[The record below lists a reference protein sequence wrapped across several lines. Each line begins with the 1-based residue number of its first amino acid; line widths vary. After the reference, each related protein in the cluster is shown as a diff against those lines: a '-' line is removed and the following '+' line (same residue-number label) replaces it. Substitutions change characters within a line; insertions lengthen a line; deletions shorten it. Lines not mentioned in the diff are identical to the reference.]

1 MSPAEP
7 VRQLGPED
15 VRRVVALDGPAGS
28 GKSTV
33 AKRVAR
39 TLGLDYVDTGATFR
53 AATLAVLRDGTPLD
67 DVDRVREV
75 ALAAD
80 ITLVTDPAA
89 PQVLLSGEDVSA
101 AVRGADVTAAVSA
114 VSALPEVRA
123 RLLQVQ
129 RAACAG
135 GAVAEGRDVGVADAP
150 QAVVKVF
157 LDADPQ
163 VRAARRAGDTDAGV
177 KDTGPDLVQA
187 VAADLARRDALD
199 SGRATSP
206 TQAADDAVHLDS
218 TALDVDQ
225 VVARV
230 LELAAAA
237 GLRPPA

>member
-1 MSPAEP
+1 MSEAE
-7 VRQLGPED
+7 LGPED

-33 AKRVAR
+33 AKAVAR
-39 TLGLDYVDTGATFR
+39 HLGLAYVDTGATFR
-53 AATLAVLRDGTPLD
+53 AATLAVLRDGAALD
-67 DVDRVREV
+67 DLDRVRDV
-75 ALAAD
+75 ALSAE

-89 PQVLLSGEDVSA
+89 PRVLLSGEDVSA
-101 AVRGADVTAAVSA
+101 AVRGPEVTAAVSA
-114 VSALPEVRA
+114 VSALPEVRS

-135 GAVAEGRDVGVADAP
+135 GAVAEGRDVGVAVAP

-163 VRAARRAGDTDAGV
+163 VRAARRAGDSDAGV
-177 KDTGPDLVQA
+177 AASGADLVQA
-187 VAADLARRDALD
+187 VAADLARRDAHD
-199 SGRATSP
+199 SGRASSP

-218 TALDVDQ
+218 TALGVDE

-237 GLRPPA
+237 GLRPPT